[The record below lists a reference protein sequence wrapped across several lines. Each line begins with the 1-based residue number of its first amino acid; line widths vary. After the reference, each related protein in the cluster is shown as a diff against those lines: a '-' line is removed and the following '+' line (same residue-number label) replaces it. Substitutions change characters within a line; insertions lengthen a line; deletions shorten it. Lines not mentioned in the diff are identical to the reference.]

1 MTADRIAIFLPSLN
15 GGGAERVMV
24 TLANAFARRGYAVDL
39 VLAAAQGPY
48 LKDVSRDVRVVD
60 LKAGRVIKA
69 LLPLARYLRQERP
82 VAMLVAM
89 THANVVA
96 LLARMLARVPT
107 RLVLSER
114 STISVEYDHA
124 QGLSARIIYTLV
136 PRLYTRADGIVA
148 VSRAAAA
155 DLVRFSALPSRAVE
169 VIYNPFELDHIQTR
183 AAATTA
189 HPWFEPGQPPVVLA
203 IGRLTEQKDF
213 QCLIRAFDQLRL
225 ARPSRLLILGE
236 GELRATLEVLVAEC
250 GLTTDEVQ
258 MPGFVTNPFVFLARC
273 GVFVLSSR
281 HEGLPG
287 ALIEAMACGAP
298 VVSTDCP
305 SGPHEILDGGRWGVL
320 VPVGDVEALARAI
333 DNALSTPR
341 SQLPDVR
348 RRAADF
354 EQGKA
359 VDAYLKALGLRPQ
372 RMSEA
377 NGNESGKTPKQDIPS
392 LNPSRR

>member
-1 MTADRIAIFLPSLN
+1 MNAARIAIFLPSLN

-24 TLANAFARRGYAVDL
+24 TLANAFAQRGYAVDL

-48 LKDVSRDVRVVD
+48 LKDVSPDVCVVD

-89 THANVVA
+89 THANIVA
-96 LLARMLARVPT
+96 LLARMLARAPT

-114 STISVEYDHA
+114 STISVEYECA
-124 QGLSARIIYTLV
+124 QGLAARIIYTLV
-136 PRLYTRADGIVA
+136 RRLYTRADGIVA
-148 VSRAAAA
+148 VSQAAAT
-155 DLVRFSALPSRAVE
+155 DLVRFAALPSRAVE
-169 VIYNPFELDHIQTR
+169 VIYNPFELERIQTR
-183 AAATTA
+183 AAETIV

-203 IGRLTEQKDF
+203 IGRLNEAKDYPT
-213 QCLIRAFDQLRL
+213 LIRAFDQLRA
-225 ARPSRLLILGE
+225 ARPLRLLILGE
-236 GELRATLEVLVAEC
+236 GELRATLEALVAEF
-250 GLTTDEVQ
+250 GLTTDDVQ
-258 MPGFVTNPFVFLARC
+258 MPGFVANPFAYLARC

-281 HEGLPG
+281 YEGLPG

-305 SGPHEILDGGRWGVL
+305 SGPHEILDGGRWGAL
-320 VPVGDVEALARAI
+320 VPVGDAEALARAL
-333 DNALSTPR
+333 DTALSVPR

-348 RRAADF
+348 QRAKYF

-359 VDAYLKALGLRPQ
+359 VDAYLKALGLPPQ
-372 RMSEA
+372 RIA
-377 NGNESGKTPKQDIPS
+377 GAGCDRGGKKAVEDIAS
-392 LNPSRR
+392 LHLSRR